1 MKKQENGGELPHNR
15 HIFFIYFGFRKKKI
29 KKTFG
34 YIKFLLYFCRN
45 L

>member
-1 MKKQENGGELPHNR
+1 MGVNSPQLT
-15 HIFFIYFGFRKKKI
+15 YFLKYISVFVKKI

>member
-1 MKKQENGGELPHNR
+1 MGVNTPNR
-15 HIFFIYFGFRKKKI
+15 HTFLIYISVFVKKT

-45 L
+45 LKYKRK

>member
-1 MKKQENGGELPHNR
+1 MGVNSPTID
-15 HIFFIYFGFRKKKI
+15 IFFLYISVFVKKKI